1 MNKLWLWLGA
11 ITFAFLISYNV
22 NAAGGAACGS
32 YLSED
37 GLTKGECDTAYVDAS
52 DKASLQRGAQI
63 YMNYC
68 CLLYT
73 SPSPRDP

>member
-1 MNKLWLWLGA
+1 MKKLWLWLGA
-11 ITFAFLISYNV
+11 ITFASLISYNI

-52 DKASLQRGAQI
+52 DKA
-63 YMNYC
+63 
-68 CLLYT
+68 
-73 SPSPRDP
+73 